1 MTMEISGIPG
11 LVHDLEKAATSV
23 LPVVRAIVEKSAG
36 ELRDDW
42 KTNARATAGKHGKLY
57 PSSITSE
64 DVPSFGAIT
73 FDIGPDSSKKQGGMG
88 RGFEYGSVN
97 QPPHLDGLHAT
108 EATEPAFHHA
118 IDLAVEGLL

>member
-1 MTMEISGIPG
+1 MEIEGVAG
-11 LVHDLEKAATSV
+11 LVHDLEKAAISV

-64 DVPSFGAIT
+64 DVLSFGAIT
-73 FDIGPDSSKKQGGMG
+73 YDIGPDSSRKQGGMG

-97 QPPHLDGLHAT
+97 QPPHLDGMHAT
-108 EATEPAFHHA
+108 EATEPRFHHA

>member
-1 MTMEISGIPG
+1 MEIEGVAG
-11 LVHDLEKAATSV
+11 LVHDLEKAAISV
-23 LPVVRAIVEKSAG
+23 MPVVRAIVEKSAG

-73 FDIGPDSSKKQGGMG
+73 YDIGPDSSRKQGGMG
-88 RGFEYGSVN
+88 RGFEYGSGTH
-97 QPPHLDGLHAT
+97 PPPLDGMHAT
-108 EATEPAFHHA
+108 EATEPRFHHA